1 MNHQTANDI
10 LGERGFKLREG
21 YQEEG
26 VDWML
31 SREWHWEP
39 SGEIPPVKKHYGGIL
54 ADEMGLGKTIQTIAV
69 METNFMPNTLLIVP
83 ASLVEQWVAEIRKF
97 SSRLEP
103 IVCINGHYHS
113 LLGAYNKPGSIFI
126 TTYQTFVAHHDLFC
140 SVLWFRVILDEA
152 HYIRNMKTKVA
163 TYIMAIKGYNKW
175 ALSGT
180 PIQNCLRDLHTLLN
194 FIDIPDA
201 EYKTS
206 DAINATLKKVM
217 LLRTKKDVGM
227 DIPEKTEIQHSV
239 TPTEFEREVQSYVMN
254 CLDFETP
261 DGGLVTLDYHCE
273 LERFLRMRQVSIGI
287 MIFLESYLKTHDIEM
302 PRVKNTRLTE
312 IVKLASSLSN
322 SILFCDFHAEMKYLQ
337 EHLEKAGKRVGVIHG
352 RISFQERKRILE
364 NQDNYD
370 TLIIQ
375 IYAGGTGLNLQRF
388 SNVIIN
394 IPHYNPFIE
403 EQAIGRVYRDGQR
416 NPVTVHRFIDEGSI
430 DARIRQIG
438 ESKLEMFEHYIKN
451 Q

>member
-1 MNHQTANDI
+1 
-10 LGERGFKLREG
+10 
-21 YQEEG
+21 
-26 VDWML
+26 
-31 SREWHWEP
+31 
-39 SGEIPPVKKHYGGIL
+39 
-54 ADEMGLGKTIQTIAV
+54 
-69 METNFMPNTLLIVP
+69 
-83 ASLVEQWVAEIRKF
+83 
-97 SSRLEP
+97 
-103 IVCINGHYHS
+103 
-113 LLGAYNKPGSIFI
+113 
-126 TTYQTFVAHHDLFC
+126 
-140 SVLWFRVILDEA
+140 
-152 HYIRNMKTKVA
+152 
-163 TYIMAIKGYNKW
+163 
-175 ALSGT
+175 
-180 PIQNCLRDLHTLLN
+180 
-194 FIDIPDA
+194 
-201 EYKTS
+201 
-206 DAINATLKKVM
+206 
-217 LLRTKKDVGM
+217 
-227 DIPEKTEIQHSV
+227 
-239 TPTEFEREVQSYVMN
+239 
-254 CLDFETP
+254 
-261 DGGLVTLDYHCE
+261 
-273 LERFLRMRQVSIGI
+273 

-322 SILFCDFHAEMKYLQ
+322 SIVFCDFHAEMKYLQ

-375 IYAGGTGLNLQRF
+375 IVAGVGLNLQRF